1 MTRTY
6 AGQLGGSDYK
16 QWMVQR
22 TDGSDTVLAPLG
34 VEAEPEIAT
43 YVIQFAG
50 IAISVANSHVCQVM
64 AGASLR
70 VGIRRI
76 EIWQV
81 ANANAIALAQYRLFR
96 LTSAGTGGSSI
107 TPAAYDPAES
117 AAGATAMTLPS
128 AKGTESTQVGHGRH
142 LIHTTATTVGLVRQV
157 WDFTKLRTKALWI
170 ASGTSNGVALKN
182 ISSDSTATVD
192 GFIEIVETSVA

>member
-6 AGQLGGSDYK
+6 AGQVGGSDYK
-16 QWMVQR
+16 QWFVSR

-50 IAISVANSHVCQVM
+50 IALSTANSHICQVM

-76 EIWQV
+76 VLWQV
-81 ANANAIALAQYRLFR
+81 ANATSIALFQYRLFR

-107 TPAAYDPAES
+107 TPAAHDPAES

-142 LIHTTATTVGLVRQV
+142 LIHTTATTIGLPPQT

-170 ASGTSNGVALKN
+170 AAGTSNGVALKN

-192 GFIEIVETSVA
+192 GFIEIVETAVA